1 MKMKLVSE
9 YEGGLDFLMVPAAC
23 PGCGEKRYVKL
34 GFGLDGTM
42 WVDPAEVGIGP
53 QHAEQLEQ
61 FGEPYLLINPAA
73 LEVMINAR
81 AVVLVKTDPEWG
93 KKWLAY
99 VEKMIGQHK
108 AVRAQ
113 AAAAAKAGN
122 N

>member
-42 WVDPAEVGIGP
+42 WIDPYEVGIGP

-61 FGEPYLLINPAA
+61 FGEPYLLFNPTAR
-73 LEVMINAR
+73 EVMINAR
-81 AVVLVKTDPEWG
+81 AVVLVRTDPEWG

-99 VEKMIGQHK
+99 VEKMIKGHK
-108 AVRAQ
+108 GVRAQ
-113 AAAAAKAGN
+113 AAAAMKARN